1 MTTSERKN
9 HKRLKALAGLKRS
22 NRGAFEAERTRL
34 LLAWSDEAR
43 LRVRNRELPPASELI
58 ETARLFGLDG
68 ELAWEVIK
76 QVTATLDGPSFVTR
90 SIRLQKI
97 SGHPALVAEV
107 LRLYGSSSP
116 ARDREGGS

>member
-9 HKRLKALAGLKRS
+9 HKRLKALAGLARS

-34 LLAWSDEAR
+34 LLAWSEEAR

-76 QVTATLDGPSFVTR
+76 QVTSTLDGPSFVTR

-97 SGHPALVAEV
+97 SGHSALVAEV
-107 LRLYGSSSP
+107 RRLYGSSSP
-116 ARDREGGS
+116 ARDREGSS